1 MQSIFMMVMA
11 VDDGNIDSE
20 DNFHNDDSIMTV
32 NAVMMIPKSCVHV
45 TGVKCN
51 NMSKSS
57 EGSNEQINNKWGC
70 GEKEYSNQITKNGV
84 V

>member
-1 MQSIFMMVMA
+1 MEEGLHEGRKRMQLGKHDWQDMQSIFVMVMA

-32 NAVMMIPKSCVHV
+32 DAVMMIPKSCVHV

-51 NMSKSS
+51 NYVKV
-57 EGSNEQINNKWGC
+57 Q
-70 GEKEYSNQITKNGV
+70 
-84 V
+84 